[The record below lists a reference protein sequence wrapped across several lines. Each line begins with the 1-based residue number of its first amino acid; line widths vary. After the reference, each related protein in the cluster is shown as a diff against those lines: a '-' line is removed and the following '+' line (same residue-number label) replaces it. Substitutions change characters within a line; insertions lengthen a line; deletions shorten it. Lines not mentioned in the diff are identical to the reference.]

1 MPNQPVLAYSDLP
14 QMGQGALS
22 GWMRGMNAQTSED
35 QQVANRRDQD
45 LSYDRLKN
53 LYNQEMIQTPV
64 MAAQATNA
72 LSAAQNETTDWQSGK
87 NAQLS
92 AAKKDTELADYVS
105 KKSSAELVKM
115 QNQGQVYLAAEQM
128 ASPTQSGPADLA
140 GVDNGKWQGIRQM
153 AKAAGLP
160 DDLFPEQWT
169 PEVQSKLHQGAQIAV
184 QTAPYIQKMNEIH
197 AQTTSHENIAK
208 GNNAATVEAA
218 RISGINTSDRA
229 LMNMTPQQRLR
240 NEVDQKMTRGEAIT
254 DTDIEKLKTA
264 TRMELKLQMGAD
276 LVDAKKNLVTEY
288 YASKESRQKA
298 AKEVGLKP
306 DAGAEDI
313 AQAKVDQAFEAK
325 VDETV
330 YGTLSGATIIKN
342 GQKGVSDG
350 HRFIPDENAKAS
362 DNAVGKLGNRPN
374 TARTPAVPA
383 SPAAVAAD
391 LAVPTPTAPVTPTG
405 TLTTAPTASDIQRRT
420 AAAQG
425 GPQAKNFDLM
435 PKTEADVQPGKVYV
449 GKGGKLYKKDDS
461 GWHEVKP

>member
-64 MAAQATNA
+64 MAAQANNS
-72 LSAAQNETTDWQSGK
+72 LSAAQNETADWQSGK

-92 AAKKDTELADYVS
+92 SAKKDTELADYVS

-218 RISGINTSDRA
+218 RLSSAGSWDKTLLGMDPAKQIEARIQLKEASGQPLDESDITQLKAATRERIKLEAGPGIEKEKDRNIEQFYADKKAREKAAAGVGLPADSTPPQIAGKIADQQLETKVQQAVYARLDGKKISIGGETGTVKDGKFIAGGQDTG
-229 LMNMTPQQRLR
+229 QQSPL
-240 NEVDQKMTRGEAIT
+240 KSAGGTRGP
-254 DTDIEKLKTA
+254 
-264 TRMELKLQMGAD
+264 
-276 LVDAKKNLVTEY
+276 V
-288 YASKESRQKA
+288 
-298 AKEVGLKP
+298 VGP
-306 DAGAEDI
+306 
-313 AQAKVDQAFEAK
+313 
-325 VDETV
+325 
-330 YGTLSGATIIKN
+330 
-342 GQKGVSDG
+342 
-350 HRFIPDENAKAS
+350 
-362 DNAVGKLGNRPN
+362 
-374 TARTPAVPA
+374 
-383 SPAAVAAD
+383 SPAAQEAGLVGTPA
-391 LAVPTPTAPVTPTG
+391 PTAPGGPVIPTD
-405 TLTTAPTASDIQRRT
+405 PQRT
-420 AAAQG
+420 AGGAIG
-425 GPQAKNFDLM
+425 GPPSSSAPPVM
-435 PKTEADVQPGKVYV
+435 PKSEADVVAGQVYV
-449 GKGGKLYKKDDS
+449 GKGGKLYKKDDA